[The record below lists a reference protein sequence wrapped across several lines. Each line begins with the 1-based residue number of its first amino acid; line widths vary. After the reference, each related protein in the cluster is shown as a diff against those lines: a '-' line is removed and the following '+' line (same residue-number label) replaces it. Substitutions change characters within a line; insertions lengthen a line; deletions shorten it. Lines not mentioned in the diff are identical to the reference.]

1 MGTRP
6 RCTLAA
12 TVLDAPDAR
21 ELAAFYRGLLDWPVR
36 EDQPDWVMLAPPEG
50 GAGLSF
56 QTEPHF
62 VRPQWPSTPDRQQM
76 MIHLDI
82 EVDDLPWAVA
92 HARALG
98 ATLADLQPQ
107 EDVRVLLD
115 PVGHPFCL
123 FVGAAG
129 SGG

>member
-21 ELAAFYRGLLDWPVR
+21 ELAAFYRSLLDWPVR
-36 EDQPDWVMLAPPEG
+36 EDEPDWVMLAPPEG

-62 VRPQWPSTPDRQQM
+62 VRPQWPSTPDGQQM

-82 EVDDLPWAVA
+82 EVDDLPEAVA
-92 HARALG
+92 RARALG
-98 ATLADLQPQ
+98 ATLADIQPQ

-123 FVGAAG
+123 FVCADG
-129 SGG
+129 SDD

>member
-1 MGTRP
+1 M
-6 RCTLAA
+6 
-12 TVLDAPDAR
+12 
-21 ELAAFYRGLLDWPVR
+21 FYRGLLDWPVR